1 MKSKLGF
8 ARPAHRTPF
17 VLLAGALVAFG
28 VLGLFGGGGTA
39 EAQSLRPTP
48 GSLDRQNRQAD
59 HHRYTYLET
68 PAQVIRFVDLGY
80 LVEIRGNGD
89 YQVKEGVR
97 FPYARPEVR
106 TFLERFGKRFH
117 EVCREPLVVTSLT
130 RPRTRQPRNASS
142 RSVHPTGMAMDL
154 RLPWSRRCRGW
165 AEGVLYNLEAEG
177 LLEANRERRPPHYHV
192 ALFPAP
198 YMDYV
203 ARVERGE
210 ASPEDRLQPAVRAY
224 RVQRGDTLWRIAR
237 RHGISVDRIRA
248 VNSMGSDRIRAGQ
261 VLDIPAN

>member
-1 MKSKLGF
+1 MTTKP
-8 ARPAHRTPF
+8 ATTRPLRPTAYI
-17 VLLAGALVAFG
+17 LLAVTLTAAA
-28 VLGLFGGGGTA
+28 A
-39 EAQSLRPTP
+39 EAQSLRPRP
-48 GSLDRQNRQAD
+48 GSLDRQNLQA
-59 HHRYTYLET
+59 HRHRYTYLET

-80 LVEIRGNGD
+80 LVEIDGND
-89 YQVKEGVR
+89 DFEVKEGVN
-97 FPYARPEVR
+97 FPYARPAVR

-130 RPRTRQPRNASS
+130 RPRARQPRNASS

-192 ALFPAP
+192 ALFPGP

-203 ARVERGE
+203 AKVRRGE
-210 ASPEDRLQPAVRAY
+210 APAEDRLQPAVRPY

-237 RHGISVDRIRA
+237 RHGVSVDQIRA
-248 VNSMGSDRIRAGQ
+248 VNSMGSDRIRPGQ
-261 VLDIPAN
+261 VLEIPAN